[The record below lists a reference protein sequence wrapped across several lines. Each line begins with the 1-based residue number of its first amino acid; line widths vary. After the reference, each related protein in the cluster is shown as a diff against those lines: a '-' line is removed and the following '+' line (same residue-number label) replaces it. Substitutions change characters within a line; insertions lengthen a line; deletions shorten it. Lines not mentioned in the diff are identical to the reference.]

1 LNRQLNQDTGLS
13 APLLMRGEVFLM
25 DILLF
30 YATIV
35 FYSLAATGYLSHL
48 AWMKKPLWKVSLG
61 LLITGFVLHS
71 ACIFT
76 RFYETGY
83 TPATNRFEAQIF
95 FSWLLVAVYLAIQIR
110 HTLPVLGAFL
120 IPPALGLLLLVSFD
134 TKERVLADRLAGLLP
149 SHWLPLHVL
158 FAFLGDALLGVSAC
172 FAVMYLMQERQLK
185 RKKIGALY
193 YRLPPLDV
201 IDRLSYRCIS
211 IGFPFLTLGILTGS
225 IWLKS
230 VQDGYINWHDGRQT
244 ATLLTWFLYA
254 ALLHGRLIAGWRGRR
269 VAWLNIVGFLV
280 ILVTFLRLSH
290 FMN

>member
-1 LNRQLNQDTGLS
+1 
-13 APLLMRGEVFLM
+13 M

-30 YATIV
+30 YVTVVLYAT
-35 FYSLAATGYLSHL
+35 ATAGYLCHL
-48 AWMKKPLWKVSLG
+48 IWMKKPLWKVSRG
-61 LLITGFVLHS
+61 LLIAGFLVHA
-71 ACIFT
+71 ACILV
-76 RFYETGY
+76 RSWQTGY
-83 TPATNRFEAQIF
+83 TPVTNRFEAQIF
-95 FSWLLVAVYLAIQIR
+95 FSWVLVAVYLAIQLR
-110 HTLPVLGAFL
+110 HSLPVLGAFVT
-120 IPPALGLLLLVSFD
+120 PPALALLLLASLD
-134 TKERVLADRLAGLLP
+134 AKDMVLPERLARLLP
-149 SHWLPLHVL
+149 SHWLPVHVV

-172 FAVMYLMQERQLK
+172 FALMYLMQERHLK

-201 IDRLSYRCIS
+201 LDGLSYRCIS

-225 IWLKS
+225 IWLNRT
-230 VQDGYINWHDGRQT
+230 QGGYIDWTDGRQT

-280 ILVTFLRLSH
+280 ILATFLKLSH

>member
-1 LNRQLNQDTGLS
+1 
-13 APLLMRGEVFLM
+13 M
-25 DILLF
+25 DVLLF
-30 YATIV
+30 YITVA
-35 FYSLAATGYLSHL
+35 FYSLATAGYLCHL
-48 AWMKKPLWKVSLG
+48 IWMKKPLWQVSRG
-61 LLITGFVLHS
+61 LLIAGFLVHT
-71 ACIFT
+71 ACIAA
-76 RFYETGY
+76 RYLAAGY
-83 TPATNRFEAQIF
+83 TPVTNRFEAQIF
-95 FSWLLVAVYLAIQIR
+95 FSWVLVGVYLGIQLR
-110 HTLPVLGAFL
+110 HSLPVLGAFVA
-120 IPPALGLLLLVSFD
+120 PPALALLLLASLD
-134 TKERVLADRLAGLLP
+134 TKEAALPERLAHLLP

-172 FAVMYLMQERQLK
+172 FAIMYLIQERQLK

-201 IDRLSYRCIS
+201 LDGLSYRCIS

-225 IWLKS
+225 IWLKTT
-230 VQDGYINWHDGRQT
+230 QGGYIDWEDGRQT

-280 ILVTFLRLSH
+280 ILATFLKLSH